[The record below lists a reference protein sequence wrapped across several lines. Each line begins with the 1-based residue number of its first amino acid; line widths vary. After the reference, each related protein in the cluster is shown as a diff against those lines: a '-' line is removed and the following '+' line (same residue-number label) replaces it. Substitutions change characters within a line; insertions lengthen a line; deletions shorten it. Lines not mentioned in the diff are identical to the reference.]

1 MTRRLRHESSELSG
15 LKTNGVYLPANCSP
29 STDEFNERAGRLLL
43 IRFPSNLGEPGL
55 DEISSDFSPSPHSRS
70 AVSVAVSA
78 KLSPRRTDL
87 LFLVECNSTA

>member
-55 DEISSDFSPSPHSRS
+55 DEISDSPIFLLLLT
-70 AVSVAVSA
+70 VAVRF
-78 KLSPRRTDL
+78 LSQFPLNSRT
-87 LFLVECNSTA
+87 